1 MLYSNQVR
9 KCNSRAVRLEASVRP
24 EASPERTRLC
34 PRYETADYRGLVSA
48 MRRASIRT
56 SSARSRRPGTGTVRR
71 WLTPEISESERTACR
86 AVLRR
91 PGVAAWALLF
101 AVLGLSLG
109 SSGVQRLAA
118 SLQGPAVFEAR
129 VRSNVDAVLGAV
141 GPPIGISRVEVIDL
155 PRHVA
160 ARYTYDWN
168 RISVSPRLDR
178 YSDDDLL
185 HVMSHEVVHAMF
197 DQGRLRLYEGAPD
210 PSHFVLSEEVAADVL
225 GAYIAGSVRA
235 RSGGDGAGL
244 TCRLVQEHREQSDPT
259 MPRSFYQRFGRARA
273 SFGSNA
279 VDPRF
284 EYSVFLH
291 YGSPERVDEMD
302 RICRENPGPWDAARE
317 ISRRYLTW
325 EREKERPRELLAR
338 VREAN

>member
-1 MLYSNQVR
+1 
-9 KCNSRAVRLEASVRP
+9 
-24 EASPERTRLC
+24 
-34 PRYETADYRGLVSA
+34 
-48 MRRASIRT
+48 
-56 SSARSRRPGTGTVRR
+56 VRR
-71 WLTPEISESERTACR
+71 WLTPEFSEQERAAWR

-91 PGVAAWALLF
+91 PGVAAWVLLF
-101 AVLGLSLG
+101 AVVGLGLAP
-109 SSGVQRLAA
+109 SGVRHLAA
-118 SLQGPAVFEAR
+118 SFQGPAVFEAR
-129 VRSNVDAVLGAV
+129 VRSNVDAVLSAV

-155 PRHVA
+155 PRYVA

-168 RISVSPRLDR
+168 RISVNPRLDR

-210 PSHFVLSEEVAADVL
+210 PSYFVLCEEVAADVL
-225 GAYIAGSVRA
+225 GAHIAGSVRTRA
-235 RSGGDGAGL
+235 GGDGDGL
-244 TCRLVQEHREQSDPT
+244 TVRLVREHREQSDPT
-259 MPRSFYQRFGRARA
+259 MPRSFYQTFGRARA
-273 SFGSNA
+273 SFGPNA

-284 EYSVFLH
+284 EYGIFLL

-302 RICRENPGPWDAARE
+302 RICRENPDPWTAARE